1 MKQYPDVKLHVKYT
15 DLSFW
20 AGLIFMPPVFAI
32 LFFILMGGDNSTLKT
47 IIFGLIFLTIFVL
60 FLWVEFTMC
69 KAEIKDN
76 QLYLKKYFRP
86 TKVFKLSELKDV
98 KTMSFT
104 NAKHIQI
111 SSDGVRARRDT
122 YNWVTL
128 EKDGVKEKFM
138 IIGYNFFLGDEP
150 VDSEQIL
157 KEIAAE
163 NKK

>member
-1 MKQYPDVKLHVKYT
+1 MGWVHDVQGRNQGQ
-15 DLSFW
+15 S
-20 AGLIFMPPVFAI
+20 IVF
-32 LFFILMGGDNSTLKT
+32 
-47 IIFGLIFLTIFVL
+47 
-60 FLWVEFTMC
+60 
-69 KAEIKDN
+69 
-76 QLYLKKYFRP
+76 KKYFRP

-163 NKK
+163 NKNNWDRVRPTWDKLRPI